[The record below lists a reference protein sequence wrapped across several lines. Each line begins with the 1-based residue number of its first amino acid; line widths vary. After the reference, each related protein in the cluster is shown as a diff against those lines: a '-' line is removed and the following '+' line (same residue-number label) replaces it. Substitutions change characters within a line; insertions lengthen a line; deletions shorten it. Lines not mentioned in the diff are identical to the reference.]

1 MPIAPF
7 IKYQQTLDMGI
18 IIVFLLSIMNFIAY
32 VVCVLNSEIPTIFT
46 KEEMSNYNKIVSI
59 FKLIN
64 ELEEAYSNYL
74 KDDILRVLICQS
86 MSLLLVHCNTWH
98 KNIIKMNQC

>member
-32 VVCVLNSEIPTIFT
+32 VVCVLNSENDYIVIHSLIVELFIIFT
-46 KEEMSNYNKIVSI
+46 FSEDLIIRELLIGKYIELLIYSLMIFATFNLTIPSNKI
-59 FKLIN
+59 K
-64 ELEEAYSNYL
+64 Y
-74 KDDILRVLICQS
+74 IL
-86 MSLLLVHCNTWH
+86 
-98 KNIIKMNQC
+98 

>member
-1 MPIAPF
+1 
-7 IKYQQTLDMGI
+7 MGI
-18 IIVFLLSIMNFIAY
+18 IIVFLLSIMKFIAY

-74 KDDILRVLICQS
+74 KDDILRVLIFQS

-98 KNIIKMNQC
+98 KNIIKINQC